1 MKILLLGSTGML
13 GSECKAALSK
23 DHEVIA
29 PDRKE
34 LDIVRWDVVI
44 QALDEISPDVV
55 LNCAAS
61 SSAHADNP
69 QQPGD
74 LRIDVEGPRNLA
86 QGCSRFNAR
95 MIHISSS
102 LVFNGQ
108 KVIPQPYFEDDDP
121 RPLSSYGK
129 TKLES
134 EIAVQ
139 ENSPQYVIVRTGW
152 LYSNGYMDFVDT
164 ILSQVLGNTE
174 IPKFA
179 YDEAGSP
186 TWTYRLALQIK
197 KLIGHGAQGIYH
209 ATAEG
214 YCSKYECAK
223 YIVDTLGME
232 ASIGRCGIKELPGGE
247 ITPPNS
253 VLENRR
259 LKKQGIH
266 VMRGWKEDLSA
277 FLESYGSRLIQ
288 NRETKKA
295 RVSK

>member
-13 GSECKAALSK
+13 GSECKAILSK
-23 DHEVIA
+23 DHEIIT

-61 SSAHADNP
+61 SSGRADKP

-86 QGCSRFNAR
+86 QGCSRFHAR
-95 MIHISSS
+95 MVHISSS

-108 KVIPQPYFEDDDP
+108 KTIPQPYFEDDDP

-139 ENSPQYVIVRTGW
+139 ENSPQYIIVRTGW
-152 LYSNGYMDFVDT
+152 LYSTGYMDFVDT
-164 ILSQVLGNTE
+164 ILSEVLRSTE

-197 KLIGHGAQGIYH
+197 KLIEHGAQGIYH
-209 ATAEG
+209 ATSEG

-223 YIVDTLGME
+223 YIVDTLGIE
-232 ASIGRCGIKELPGGE
+232 TPIGRCGIKELPGWE
-247 ITPPNS
+247 VTPPNS

-259 LKKQGIH
+259 LKKQGVH
-266 VMRGWKEDLSA
+266 AMRDWKEDLSA
-277 FLESYGSRLIQ
+277 FLEFYGSRLIQ
-288 NRETKKA
+288 GGGAKRA
-295 RVSK
+295 RISK